1 MVAQLKVISEKMTRL
16 EAAQIATVQNTGK
29 VAKIIERADNGDSIN
44 VTVVTE

>member
-29 VAKIIERADNGDSIN
+29 VAQIIERADNGDSIN